1 MSNPFATATSG
12 NPFGGNSEAKA
23 EEATAE
29 EVKTEEV
36 QTTEADETPEEAGED
51 APKKTRKRRVTE
63 NAKRKTN
70 DQVKYILSKYKDN
83 TVNDLM
89 KDPFLEG
96 LTEQQIR
103 KTVFDAKK
111 ALKEK
116 AETLEGEKKAALLQW
131 IEENLPNRS
140 GDGRKGKRGTVMDS
154 ALDDIMSAV
163 FGS

>member
-1 MSNPFATATSG
+1 MSNPFATATNNA
-12 NPFGGNSEAKA
+12 NPFGGNSES
-23 EEATAE
+23 
-29 EVKTEEV
+29 EVKTETAPAPAQEESS
-36 QTTEADETPEEAGED
+36 TEESGE
-51 APKKTRKRRVTE
+51 KKTRKRRVTE

-70 DQVKYILSKYKDN
+70 DQVKYILAKYKDN
-83 TVNDLM
+83 TVSDLM

-116 AETLEGEKKAALLQW
+116 AEQLDDEKKAALLAW
-131 IEENLPNRS
+131 IEEHLPNRS

-163 FGS
+163 FG